1 MKKILLGLT
10 MLAAQLMFAQKVTG
24 VKVEKVQ
31 KEVPAQLS
39 KEKIS
44 LYNDNFLKFVT
55 ALKASDRP
63 AVDLL
68 LSEKVKEI
76 VTDDVLKKVK
86 EGFDVNKKLEILK
99 TGYHKLMDGS
109 NLPSIHYKYA
119 GDSSSKE
126 VIMAVFEED
135 GKILG
140 VMPAKKEK

>member
-1 MKKILLGLT
+1 MKKIFLGLT
-10 MLAAQLMFAQKVTG
+10 VFAAQLMFAQKVTG
-24 VKVEKVQ
+24 VKVEKAQ
-31 KEVPAQLS
+31 KEVQAQLT
-39 KEKIS
+39 KENIN

-55 ALKASDRP
+55 ALKSSDRP
-63 AVDLL
+63 AIELL
-68 LSEKVKEI
+68 LSDKVKEI

-109 NLPSIHYKYA
+109 NLPSITYKYS

-126 VIMAVFEED
+126 VIMAVFEEN

-140 VMPAKKEK
+140 VMPAKKDK

>member
-24 VKVEKVQ
+24 VKVEKAQ

-39 KEKIS
+39 KEKIN

-63 AVDLL
+63 AIDLL
-68 LSEKVKEI
+68 LSDKVKEI

-119 GDSSSKE
+119 GDSKE

>member
-24 VKVEKVQ
+24 VKVEKAQ

>member
-1 MKKILLGLT
+1 MKKIFLGLT
-10 MLAAQLMFAQKVTG
+10 VLATQFMFAQKVTG
-24 VKVEKVQ
+24 AKVEKVQ

-39 KEKIS
+39 KEKIN

-55 ALKASDRP
+55 ALKSSDRP
-63 AVDLL
+63 AIDLL
-68 LSEKVKEI
+68 LSDKVKEI

-86 EGFDVNKKLEILK
+86 EGFDINKKLEILK

-109 NLPSIHYKYA
+109 SLPSIHYKYA
-119 GDSSSKE
+119 GDSSKE

-140 VMPAKKEK
+140 VMPAKQTK

>member
-1 MKKILLGLT
+1 
-10 MLAAQLMFAQKVTG
+10 MF
-24 VKVEKVQ
+24 
-31 KEVPAQLS
+31 
-39 KEKIS
+39 
-44 LYNDNFLKFVT
+44 NDNFLKFVT
-55 ALKASDRP
+55 ALKSSDR
-63 AVDLL
+63 AGVDAL
-68 LSEKVKEI
+68 LSDKVKEI

-109 NLPSIHYKYA
+109 SLPSISYKYA
-119 GDSSSKE
+119 GESKE

>member
-1 MKKILLGLT
+1 MKTIFLGLT
-10 MLAAQLMFAQKVTG
+10 LFAAQLMFAQKVTG
-24 VKVEKVQ
+24 VKVDKAQ

-39 KEKIS
+39 KEKIN
-44 LYNDNFLKFVT
+44 LYNDNFLKFVD

-63 AVDLL
+63 AVDAL

-109 NLPSIHYKYA
+109 SLPSINYKYA

-140 VMPAKKEK
+140 VMPAKKDK

>member
-1 MKKILLGLT
+1 

>member
-31 KEVPAQLS
+31 KEAPAQLS

-55 ALKASDRP
+55 ALKDSDRP

>member
-1 MKKILLGLT
+1 MKKIFLGLT
-10 MLAAQLMFAQKVTG
+10 VLAAQLMFAQKVTG

-31 KEVPAQLS
+31 KEAPAQIS
-39 KEKIS
+39 KEKINMF
-44 LYNDNFLKFVT
+44 NDNFLKFVT
-55 ALKASDRP
+55 ALKSSDR
-63 AVDLL
+63 AGVDAL
-68 LSEKVKEI
+68 LSDKVKEI

-109 NLPSIHYKYA
+109 SLPSISYKYA
-119 GDSSSKE
+119 GESKE

>member
-55 ALKASDRP
+55 ALKDSDRP